1 MSGSIRNCSP
11 LKRTMFMALGVTLA
25 GTAAFGALH
34 HWLHRPGNGSLST
47 REDAHDL

>member
-1 MSGSIRNCSP
+1 MSNNIQLCSP
-11 LKRTMFMALGVTLA
+11 MKRTMLTVLVVSLA

-34 HWLHRPGNGSLST
+34 HCLHRPGNGSLST